1 MTAAGLAAANS
12 TPATAAVTA
21 VATPRTEPVNG
32 PATASALQTAGLM
45 AAGTAEPMA
54 TLTAAAAVSV
64 VSALVA
70 VLAAVVAV
78 AVAVSVVVLL
88 ARTPLPGAATVPGGL
103 PAAAPAGSGVWLS
116 GALLAQGGG
125 GNGISIGQFLTN
137 LRNVLLGLLGSVTLC
152 FFTIGAI
159 RMIASGGEPGEVEQA
174 KSALKSAAKGFVL
187 TLLSPGLVALLQQM
201 LGGGGGQ

>member
-1 MTAAGLAAANS
+1 MAEGAGE
-12 TPATAAVTA
+12 
-21 VATPRTEPVNG
+21 R
-32 PATASALQTAGLM
+32 
-45 AAGTAEPMA
+45 MA
-54 TLTAAAAVSV
+54 TLTAAVAVSV
-64 VSALVA
+64 VFALVA

-78 AVAVSVVVLL
+78 GVAVSLVVLL
-88 ARTPLPGAATVPGGL
+88 ARMPLAFPGPVTVPGAVTGGP
-103 PAAAPAGSGVWLS
+103 PAAASAGSGVWLS